1 MLAFGG
7 DGNFAMNWLT
17 AGPLLFVALLLL
29 VALAALLRVHA
40 SQLRQRS
47 GLPQGKIVYQDVSGL
62 AKKPLYSSRLRL
74 KGKPD
79 YLLKDQQDNLIP
91 VEVKSGSAPRDGRPY
106 QSQLLQLA
114 AYFVL
119 VEDVLQRPVP
129 YGLIRYRN
137 QTMQIANT
145 EELRAQLFETLAQM
159 RRLLARGTAQRNHR
173 HAQRCARCSVAHA
186 CDERLA

>member
-1 MLAFGG
+1 
-7 DGNFAMNWLT
+7 MNWPA
-17 AGPLLFVALLLL
+17 AGLFWFIVLSLL
-29 VALAALLRVHA
+29 VALAALLRLRA
-40 SQLRQRS
+40 RQLRQRS
-47 GLPQGKIVYQDVSGL
+47 GLPKGKIVYQDVSGL
-62 AKKPLYSSRLRL
+62 AKKPLYSSRLGL

-79 YLLKDQQDNLIP
+79 YLLKDQRDNLIP
-91 VEVKSGSAPRDGRPY
+91 VEVKSSCAPRDGRPY

-114 AYFVL
+114 AYCVL

-137 QTMQIANT
+137 QTIQIANT